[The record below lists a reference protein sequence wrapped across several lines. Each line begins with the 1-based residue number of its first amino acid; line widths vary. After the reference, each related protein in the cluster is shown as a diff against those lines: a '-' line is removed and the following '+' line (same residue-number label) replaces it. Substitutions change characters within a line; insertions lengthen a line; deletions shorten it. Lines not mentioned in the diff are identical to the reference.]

1 MVLNFLKFILN
12 KNDDDDWLNDIDGEA
27 EKFLG
32 NTILKKDKD
41 EGLNAFME
49 LNRILSGDLTEEESE
64 DEDFVN
70 AIRNF
75 NGLGQETDEYE
86 DEFNELISEGILQK
100 DYFEEMDEDEKK
112 GKVCSIS
119 GEPADY
125 KVISNYRNCLE
136 EYKEEVDLSEP
147 SYNTENIPHNLIDKA
162 LEIEYISQE
171 VYDKLS
177 SDPCDGCVA
186 ICSANR
192 EDMCNTCL
200 PGFMGL
206 SPNNIMDRIKAIYEK
221 DSDNIK

>member
-12 KNDDDDWLNDIDGEA
+12 KNDDDNWLNDIDGEA

-41 EGLNAFME
+41 EGLRAFME
-49 LNRILSGDLTEEESE
+49 LDRILSGDLTEEESE

-75 NGLGQETDEYE
+75 NGLGQETNEYE
-86 DEFNELISEGILQK
+86 DEFNELISEGILQQ
-100 DYFEEMDEDEKK
+100 DYFEKMDGDEKK

-119 GEPADY
+119 GKPADY
-125 KVISNYRNCLE
+125 KVIDNYRDGLE

-147 SYNTENIPHNLIDKA
+147 AYNTENIPHNLIDKA

-177 SDPCDGCVA
+177 SDPCDGCA
-186 ICSANR
+186 AFCSANN
-192 EDMCNTCL
+192 EDMCDTCL

-206 SPNNIMDRIKAIYEK
+206 SPNRSIY
-221 DSDNIK
+221 

>member
-1 MVLNFLKFILN
+1 MSLSFLKFILN
-12 KNDDDDWLNDIDGEA
+12 KNEDDDWFNDIDGEA

-32 NTILKKDKD
+32 NTIIKKDKD
-41 EGLNAFME
+41 EGLHAFME
-49 LNRILSGDLTEEESE
+49 LDRILSGDLTEEESE
-64 DEDFVN
+64 NEDLVN

-75 NGLGQETDEYE
+75 KGLGQETNKYE
-86 DEFNELISEGILQK
+86 DEFNELIGEGILQK
-100 DYFEEMDEDEKK
+100 DYFEKMDEDEKK

-125 KVISNYRNCLE
+125 KVKDNYSNGLE
-136 EYKEEVDLSEP
+136 KYKEEVDLSEP

-177 SDPCDGCVA
+177 SGPCDGCVA
-186 ICSANR
+186 LCADR

-221 DSDNIK
+221 DSNNIK

>member
-1 MVLNFLKFILN
+1 MSLSFLKFILN
-12 KNDDDDWLNDIDGEA
+12 KNKDDDWFNNIDGEA

-41 EGLNAFME
+41 EGLHAFME
-49 LNRILSGDLTEEESE
+49 LDRILSGDLTEEEAE

-75 NGLGQETDEYE
+75 NGLGQETNEYE
-86 DEFNELISEGILQK
+86 DEFNELIGEGILQQ
-100 DYFEEMDEDEKK
+100 DYFEKMNEDEKK

-119 GEPADY
+119 REPADY
-125 KVISNYRNCLE
+125 KVISNYSNGLE
-136 EYKEEVDLSEP
+136 KYKEEVDLSEP

-186 ICSANR
+186 SCADR
-192 EDMCNTCL
+192 EDMCDTCL
-200 PGFMGL
+200 PGFIGL
-206 SPNNIMDRIKAIYEK
+206 SPVKNNIMSRIKSIYDK
-221 DSDNIK
+221 FK